1 MVLTLADFPLISVV
15 YSPDQHSPPL
25 DVDEQLVINDGRCE
39 ACCLLLVIHCLAS
52 RLSIVRLA
60 ERAVFVVLRV
70 TRVFS
75 GFFLTGLGNFSG
87 LMKTG
92 SFFATVGVPVVS
104 FTSGDGR
111 AGAFEACFTGSVMNR
126 SVAGASALSGAPGS
140 TDAAGSNGS
149 FGSAGMSGTAIVF
162 GDGGAGTVAVFV
174 SATGGFSLVG
184 SAGSALSGR
193 ADSAGA
199 AGSAGSIGLAG
210 ISSIAVVF
218 GDGGAG
224 VVAVFV
230 SATGGFSL
238 VGSAGL
244 VMTGGAVFSALTG
257 IDSGVISLGAGAV
270 SVVILSVFVCWG
282 LTGCAASMAGV

>member
-1 MVLTLADFPLISVV
+1 M

-25 DVDEQLVINDGRCE
+25 DVDEQLVINDGRWG
-39 ACCLLLVIHCLAS
+39 ACCLVSVIHCLAS

-60 ERAVFVVLRV
+60 EPAVFVVLRV
-70 TRVFS
+70 TRTFS
-75 GFFLTGLGNFSG
+75 GFFLTGLDDVSG
-87 LMKTG
+87 FMITG
-92 SFFATVGVPVVS
+92 SFFAPAGVSVVS
-104 FTSGDGR
+104 FTSGVGR
-111 AGAFEACFTGSVMNR
+111 AGTFEACFTGSVMDR
-126 SVAGASALSGAPGS
+126 SVASASALSGAPGS

-199 AGSAGSIGLAG
+199 AGSTGSIGLAG
-210 ISSIAVVF
+210 MSSIAVVF

-224 VVAVFV
+224 TVAVFV

-238 VGSAGL
+238 VGSAG
-244 VMTGGAVFSALTG
+244 SALSG
-257 IDSGVISLGAGAV
+257 RADSARPLLRRTLFQWLQPHPPGRSPIR
-270 SVVILSVFVCWG
+270 
-282 LTGCAASMAGV
+282 

>member
-1 MVLTLADFPLISVV
+1 LVLTLADFPLISVV

-60 ERAVFVVLRV
+60 ECAVFVVLRV

-162 GDGGAGTVAVFV
+162 GDGGAG
-174 SATGGFSLVG
+174 
-184 SAGSALSGR
+184 
-193 ADSAGA
+193 
-199 AGSAGSIGLAG
+199 
-210 ISSIAVVF
+210 
-218 GDGGAG
+218 